1 MLLGIDI
8 GGSGSRIALSAG
20 SERYE
25 LQGPRVSVT
34 AEGGSAEVV
43 ARELLSLAERQ
54 WPSLYPRVSAVG
66 IGATGFATLVRDPDG
81 AVSRLAQIVNAPVA
95 AAIDA
100 VTAHLGSLGGAPG
113 AVISLGT
120 GAIAI
125 GWDGE
130 DAWRRV
136 DGWGHLL
143 GDRGGG
149 AWIGMRGLNRALAAH
164 DGIDPSGA
172 ALLRAATARFGE
184 PLQWPAQF
192 YTQPDRA
199 GVLASFAVDV
209 VDLANDD
216 LAARETVSRAA
227 AHAAASL
234 NAAAQ
239 EEVPPVM
246 SAVGGLVNAG
256 GAFLRQ
262 VRSELAALRPEAQL
276 HPARGT
282 SLDGALELARRLSMA
297 KKLVNA
303 PGYIWSRRP
312 A

>member
-8 GGSGSRIALSAG
+8 GGSGSRVALATG
-20 SERYE
+20 SERLE
-25 LQGPRVSVT
+25 LRGPRVAVT

-43 ARELLSLAERQ
+43 ARDLLSLAERR
-54 WPSLYPRVSAVG
+54 WPSLYPQISAVG
-66 IGATGFATLVRDPDG
+66 IGATGLATLVRDPDG
-81 AVSRLAQIVNAPVA
+81 AVRRLARAVNAPVA

-100 VTAHLGSLGGAPG
+100 VTAHLGALAGTPG

-130 DAWRRV
+130 DTWRRV

-164 DGIDPSGA
+164 DGTDPAGA

-199 GVLASFAVDV
+199 GVLASFAADV
-209 VDLANDD
+209 VELADD
-216 LAARETVSRAA
+216 DRAARAILTRAA

-234 NAAAQ
+234 SAAAQ
-239 EEVPPVM
+239 GGVPPVL
-246 SAVGGLVNAG
+246 SAAGGLARSER
-256 GAFLRQ
+256 FLHQ
-262 VRSELAALRPEAQL
+262 IRSELAGLRPDAEL
-276 HPARGT
+276 RPARGA
-282 SLDGALELARRLSMA
+282 SLDGALELAGRA
-297 KKLVNA
+297 AAGKAQGAA
-303 PGYIWSRRP
+303 PYLWVS
-312 A
+312 

>member
-8 GGSGSRIALSAG
+8 GGSGSRIALTTG
-20 SERYE
+20 SERLE

-43 ARELLSLAERQ
+43 ARDLLARAERR
-54 WPSLYPRVSAVG
+54 WPSLYPQIVGVG
-66 IGATGFATLVRDPDG
+66 IGATGLATLVRDPAG
-81 AVSRLAQIVNAPVA
+81 AVRRLAQIVNAPVA

-100 VTAHLGSLGGAPG
+100 VTAHLGALSGTPG

-125 GWDGE
+125 GWDGA
-130 DAWRRV
+130 DGWRRV

-149 AWIGMRGLNRALAAH
+149 AWIGMRGLGRALAAH
-164 DGIDPSGA
+164 DGIDPAGA

-199 GVLASFAVDV
+199 GVLASFAADV
-209 VDLANDD
+209 IELADHD
-216 LAARETVSRAA
+216 RAARKILTRAA

-234 NAAAQ
+234 SGAAQ
-239 EEVPPVM
+239 GHVPPIM
-246 SAVGGLVNAG
+246 SVVGGLAHSDR
-256 GAFLRQ
+256 FLHQ
-262 VRSELAALRPEAQL
+262 IRSELAALRPDAQV

-282 SLDGALELARRLSMA
+282 SVDGALELAGRAAAGRAQGAASY
-297 KKLVNA
+297 V
-303 PGYIWSRRP
+303 WVS
-312 A
+312 

>member
-8 GGSGSRIALSAG
+8 GGSGSRIALATG

-25 LQGPRVSVT
+25 LEGPRVSVT
-34 AEGGSAEVV
+34 TEGGSAEAV

-54 WPSLYPRVSAVG
+54 WPSLYPQISAVG
-66 IGATGFATLVRDPDG
+66 IGATGLATLVRDPDG
-81 AVSRLAQIVNAPVA
+81 VVGRLAQIVNVPVA

-100 VTAHLGSLGGAPG
+100 VTAHLGALGGAPG

-130 DAWRRV
+130 SAWRRV

-149 AWIGMRGLNRALAAH
+149 AWIGMRGLDRALAAH
-164 DGIDPSGA
+164 DGVDPAGT
-172 ALLRAATARFGE
+172 ALLQAAIARFGD

-199 GVLASFAVDV
+199 GVLASFAADV
-209 VDLANDD
+209 VELANNDR
-216 LAARETVSRAA
+216 AAHEILTRAA

-234 NAAAQ
+234 SAAAQ
-239 EEVPPVM
+239 ENVPPVM
-246 SAVGGLVNAG
+246 SAVGGLANSQG
-256 GAFLRQ
+256 FMHQ
-262 VRSELAALRPEAQL
+262 IRSELAGLRPDAEL
-276 HPARGT
+276 RPARGT
-282 SLDGALELARRLSMA
+282 SLDGALELAGQAAAGRVRYA
-297 KKLVNA
+297 A
-303 PGYIWSRRP
+303 PYLWVS
-312 A
+312 

>member
-1 MLLGIDI
+1 MFG
-8 GGSGSRIALSAG
+8 
-20 SERYE
+20 
-25 LQGPRVSVT
+25 
-34 AEGGSAEVV
+34 
-43 ARELLSLAERQ
+43 
-54 WPSLYPRVSAVG
+54 
-66 IGATGFATLVRDPDG
+66 
-81 AVSRLAQIVNAPVA
+81 
-95 AAIDA
+95 
-100 VTAHLGSLGGAPG
+100 
-113 AVISLGT
+113 
-120 GAIAI
+120 
-125 GWDGE
+125 
-130 DAWRRV
+130 
-136 DGWGHLL
+136 
-143 GDRGGG
+143 
-149 AWIGMRGLNRALAAH
+149 AH

-199 GVLASFAVDV
+199 GVHPSFAVDV
-209 VDLANDD
+209 VELANDD

-256 GAFLRQ
+256 GVFLRQ

-282 SLDGALELARRLSMA
+282 SLDGALELARRLAAGQVRATVPYVWVS
-297 KKLVNA
+297 
-303 PGYIWSRRP
+303 
-312 A
+312 

>member
-8 GGSGSRIALSAG
+8 GGSGSRIALTTG
-20 SERYE
+20 SERLE

-43 ARELLSLAERQ
+43 ARDLLARAERR
-54 WPSLYPRVSAVG
+54 WPSLYPQIVGVG
-66 IGATGFATLVRDPDG
+66 IGATGLATLVRDPAG
-81 AVSRLAQIVNAPVA
+81 AVRRLAQIVNAPVA

-100 VTAHLGSLGGAPG
+100 VTAHLGALSGTPG

-125 GWDGE
+125 GWDGA
-130 DAWRRV
+130 DGWRRV

-149 AWIGMRGLNRALAAH
+149 AWIGMRGLGRALAAH
-164 DGIDPSGA
+164 DGIDPAGA

-199 GVLASFAVDV
+199 GVLASFAADV
-209 VDLANDD
+209 IELADHD
-216 LAARETVSRAA
+216 RAAREILTRAA

-239 EEVPPVM
+239 GHVPPIM
-246 SAVGGLVNAG
+246 SAVGGLAHSDR
-256 GAFLRQ
+256 FLRQ
-262 VRSELAALRPEAQL
+262 IRSELAALRPDAQV

-282 SLDGALELARRLSMA
+282 SVDGALELAGRAAAGRAQGAASY
-297 KKLVNA
+297 V
-303 PGYIWSRRP
+303 WVS
-312 A
+312 

>member
-8 GGSGSRIALSAG
+8 GGSGSRIALTTG
-20 SERYE
+20 SERLE

-43 ARELLSLAERQ
+43 ARDLLARAERR
-54 WPSLYPRVSAVG
+54 WPSLYPQIVGVG
-66 IGATGFATLVRDPDG
+66 IGATGLATLVRDPAG
-81 AVSRLAQIVNAPVA
+81 AVRRLAQIVNAPVA

-100 VTAHLGSLGGAPG
+100 VTAHLGALSGTPG

-125 GWDGE
+125 GWDGA
-130 DAWRRV
+130 DGWRRV

-149 AWIGMRGLNRALAAH
+149 AWIGMRGLGRALAAH
-164 DGIDPSGA
+164 DGIDPAGA

-199 GVLASFAVDV
+199 GVLASFAADV
-209 VDLANDD
+209 IELADHD
-216 LAARETVSRAA
+216 RAAREVLTRAA

-234 NAAAQ
+234 SGAAQ
-239 EEVPPVM
+239 GNVPPIM
-246 SAVGGLVNAG
+246 SAVGGLAHSDR
-256 GAFLRQ
+256 FLHQ
-262 VRSELAALRPEAQL
+262 IRSELAALRPDAQV

-282 SLDGALELARRLSMA
+282 SVDGALELAGRAAAGRAQGAASY
-297 KKLVNA
+297 V
-303 PGYIWSRRP
+303 WVS
-312 A
+312 